1 MKYNFFMFQSKWSSF
16 TSSEVPSENYHTEG
30 EQPNILQ
37 QRTNNTTV
45 RTNFPQNNTAART
58 NFPQN
63 NTSARTNFLQ
73 NNSSQTNNPQYNKS
87 QSNNPNAIS
96 WPSFPKKSLGGKSF
110 QSSKTSISAQPLLP
124 KPTVSQPVLTDFTK
138 KFLVNRKQNQS
149 RR

>member
-16 TSSEVPSENYHTEG
+16 TSSEVPSENNQTDF

-37 QRTNNTTV
+37 QRTN
-45 RTNFPQNNTAART
+45 FPQSNTLART

-110 QSSKTSISAQPLLP
+110 QSSKTSISAQTLLP
-124 KPTVSQPVLTDFTK
+124 KPTVTQPVLTDFTK
-138 KFLVNRKQNQS
+138 KFLVNRKLNQH